1 MEASYAYPSAQS
13 WLQSQGTCQLCGS
26 NGYLLS
32 GRELKS
38 QIDVIQKKLKDV
50 ADLSRNA
57 EAAKAEFSKSFSPS
71 EIDSQQLILEDLKKR
86 LFALRTKKVNGKV
99 LQVRICGFLVRFCVD
114 ELLLKQMEEENH
126 SGTKFLHQSKINL
139 NGKVQLIA
147 QKKLIAND
155 LRQRLKELS
164 NVRTYFSGSFYC
176 ISIRSCLW
184 NE

>member
-32 GRELKS
+32 GCELKS

-71 EIDSQQLILEDLKKR
+71 EVDSQQLILEDLKKR
-86 LFALRTKKVNGKV
+86 LIALRTKKINGKEAY
-99 LQVRICGFLVRFCVD
+99 ICGFLLRFCVD
-114 ELLLKQMEEENH
+114 ELLLKRMEEENH
-126 SGTKFLHQSKINL
+126 SSTKLLEQSKINL
-139 NGKVQLIA
+139 NGKVLSTA